1 MSIIALFAVV
11 LIPRNIVQSTDA
23 ALVFLK
29 LKGEK
34 VEAVSYI
41 ATVGETVEPFSM
53 FRCFVLGR
61 SSRFSVWTNIL
72 KRDEGLHVR
81 IPVEIDFEI
90 SGRPNWQMLY
100 SKIVL
105 GMREKSL
112 VGGLRKAFANIIR
125 IRKTE
130 LNELLKQFCEGN
142 ITEVALLKQLPAV
155 LPVHGLNFPGLELK
169 RMEFSKP
176 ETHIQYS

>member
-1 MSIIALFAVV
+1 MSIIALFAVA
-11 LIPRNIVQSTDA
+11 LIPHNIVQSTDST
-23 ALVFLK
+23 LVFLK
-29 LKGEK
+29 LKGKK

-41 ATVGETVEPFSM
+41 VKVGETVEPFRM
-53 FRCFVLGR
+53 FSGFMLGR

-72 KRDEGLHVR
+72 KKDKGLHVR

-112 VGGLRKAFANIIR
+112 VG
-125 IRKTE
+125 
-130 LNELLKQFCEGN
+130 
-142 ITEVALLKQLPAV
+142 
-155 LPVHGLNFPGLELK
+155 
-169 RMEFSKP
+169 
-176 ETHIQYS
+176 